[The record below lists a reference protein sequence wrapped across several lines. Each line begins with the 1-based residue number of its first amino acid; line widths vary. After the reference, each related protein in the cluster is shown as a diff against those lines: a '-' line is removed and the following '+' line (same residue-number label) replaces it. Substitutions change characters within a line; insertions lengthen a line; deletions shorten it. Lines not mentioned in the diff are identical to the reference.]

1 MKITHWIAGDISNG
15 KKRKGSNQYRTK
27 QKGIVKVKLIAIIIG
42 CVLAVATIIY
52 AYNAYQ
58 ASPSIFKGVVKGNIP
73 TISQTDPLTQEERA
87 NIQRQSAL
95 AEEYII
101 LTKQKSK
108 LDAEYKVSSAEIETK
123 LEAIRKE
130 KVSL

>member
-1 MKITHWIAGDISNG
+1 MKITHYLDSQKKT
-15 KKRKGSNQYRTK
+15 KKRGSNQYKSRYTK
-27 QKGIVKVKLIAIIIG
+27 GFALIKVLAIIVLIG
-42 CVLAVATIIY
+42 VIIY
-52 AYNAYQ
+52 SYNAYQ
-58 ASPSIFKGVVKGNIP
+58 ADSQVFKNVFMGKDVSIKA
-73 TISQTDPLTQEERA
+73 DALTPEERA
-87 NIQRQSAL
+87 KIQKQAAL

-108 LDAEYKVSSAEIETK
+108 LDAEYKASSTEIETK